1 MSNSAPPQG
10 PPQISRPVENKTRIQ
25 RPMNCKVLLLNGEEY
40 EVAIDKRSSGQLL
53 YERVCD
59 YLDLLERD
67 YFGLQYKED
76 YDPENVKFWL
86 DLSKK
91 VTKQKKRGKMEFEFA
106 LKFYPPDPT
115 QLTESLTRY
124 LVCLQIRRDIISGKL
139 PCSQA
144 THAMLGS
151 YAVQADI
158 GDYDPI
164 DHGTGIDYI
173 RDMPFAPDQT
183 EDLLYKIA
191 ALHKQHKGQTPEQA
205 EMHYLEYSKK
215 IALYGVDLH
224 KAKDSDYVDIL
235 LGVGS
240 TGISVYRDNLR
251 INRFV
256 WPKILKI
263 SYRRNKFLLRIR
275 PAEFETY
282 ESWVAFRLPNNK
294 MAKRIWKISVEH
306 HAFLR
311 LRSADDAKKR
321 TGFPRFG
328 SKYRYSGR
336 TLYQTRLNASM
347 ADRPSKQFERT
358 HSRQSLNSVL
368 NNNRSRSLDNLN
380 HRREPFL
387 EQRTMEIQN
396 LSFDTLREERM
407 EIRNR
412 TVLSR
417 VNEDSFHE
425 DSRNASFI
433 EEDRTPF
440 QSPLP
445 REESPKLITRQVI
458 RQPVPEEDS
467 DLDDRLPAPPK
478 ESPEEVRRILPKKN
492 VSNNAHLGG
501 VPTPIALAVQTK
513 RQKSES
519 ESDRSS
525 RDSRRSSR
533 DSASSQGSFDA
544 RRAVQEVIPPPK
556 LKPEVAAKPGKEK
569 PPVAKKPE
577 KPPVAPKPGKKE
589 KDDDSGKENDSKK
602 ALDKESKK
610 DKKEKVTR
618 KDSKKEKEKKEDKK
632 DSKKDS
638 KKEKDAKKGKESTAS
653 KKGKEE
659 VREVFM

>member
-1 MSNSAPPQG
+1 MRGPWECQMRRLRALIIILLVLSASLLLVLLKRRHLLCSRPELFLSIENLQALYSSSESSSCSNMSDSPIHHG
-10 PPQISRPVENKTRIQ
+10 PPQIARPQPPAENKTRIP
-25 RPMNCKVLLLNGEEY
+25 RPMLCKVLLLNGEEY
-40 EVAIDKRSSGQLL
+40 EVTIDKRSSGQLL

-67 YFGLQYKED
+67 YFGLQYKD
-76 YDPENVKFWL
+76 DLDPENVKYWL
-86 DLSKK
+86 DFNKK
-91 VTKQKKRGKMEFEFA
+91 ITKQKKRGKMEFEFA
-106 LKFYPPDPT
+106 VKFYPPDPT

-124 LVCLQIRRDIISGKL
+124 LVCLQVRRDIISGKL

-158 GDYDPI
+158 GDYDPV

-183 EDLLYKIA
+183 DDLLYKIA

-321 TGFPRFG
+321 VGFPRFG

-368 NNNRSRSLDNLN
+368 NNNRTRSQDNLY
-380 HRREPFL
+380 HRREPFI
-387 EQRTMEIQN
+387 EQRSIEIQN
-396 LSFDTLREERM
+396 LSFDTLREER
-407 EIRNR
+407 IDYRNR
-412 TVLSR
+412 TVLSK
-417 VNEDSFHE
+417 VNEDSFQE

-433 EEDRTPF
+433 QEDRTPL

-458 RQPVPEEDS
+458 RQ
-467 DLDDRLPAPPK
+467 
-478 ESPEEVRRILPKKN
+478 
-492 VSNNAHLGG
+492 
-501 VPTPIALAVQTK
+501 T
-513 RQKSES
+513 
-519 ESDRSS
+519 
-525 RDSRRSSR
+525 
-533 DSASSQGSFDA
+533 
-544 RRAVQEVIPPPK
+544 
-556 LKPEVAAKPGKEK
+556 
-569 PPVAKKPE
+569 
-577 KPPVAPKPGKKE
+577 GKKKLLLQINF
-589 KDDDSGKENDSKK
+589 KD
-602 ALDKESKK
+602 
-610 DKKEKVTR
+610 
-618 KDSKKEKEKKEDKK
+618 
-632 DSKKDS
+632 
-638 KKEKDAKKGKESTAS
+638 
-653 KKGKEE
+653 
-659 VREVFM
+659 

>member
-1 MSNSAPPQG
+1 MTENGPPGSQG
-10 PPQISRPVENKTRIQ
+10 PPQITRPTENKTRIP
-25 RPMNCKVLLLNGEEY
+25 RPMLCKILLLNGEEY
-40 EVAIDKRSSGQLL
+40 EVAIDKRSIGQLL

-76 YDPENVKFWL
+76 LDVENVKFWL
-86 DLSKK
+86 DLTKK
-91 VTKQKKRGKMEFEFA
+91 ITKQKKRGKMEFEFA

-158 GDYDPI
+158 GDYDPV

-183 EDLLYKIA
+183 EDLLHRIA
-191 ALHKQHKGQTPEQA
+191 ALHRQHKGQTPEQA
-205 EMHYLEYSKK
+205 ELHYLEYSKK
-215 IALYGVDLH
+215 IALYGIDLH
-224 KAKDSDYVDIL
+224 RAKDSDYVDIL
-235 LGVGS
+235 LGVGA

-282 ESWVAFRLPNNK
+282 ESWIAFRLPNNK
-294 MAKRIWKISVEH
+294 MAKRIWKIAVEH

-311 LRSADDAKKR
+311 LRSADDARKR

-368 NNNRSRSLDNLN
+368 NNNRSRSQDNLN
-380 HRREPFL
+380 HRREPFF
-387 EQRTMEIQN
+387 EHPRIDIHD
-396 LSFDTLREERM
+396 LSFDSVREDRDRGRAEERS
-407 EIRNR
+407 RV
-412 TVLSR
+412 VLSR
-417 VNEDSFHE
+417 VNEDSMQE
-425 DSRNASFI
+425 DSSFTQ
-433 EEDRTPF
+433 EDRTPL

-445 REESPKLITRQVI
+445 QIESPKLITRQII
-458 RQPVPEEDS
+458 RQPVKAVEDD
-467 DLDDRLPAPPK
+467 DLDDRLPTVPK
-478 ESPEEVRRILPKKN
+478 DSPQEERRTLNRGSPRGDRRP
-492 VSNNAHLGG
+492 VSNHAHLGG
-501 VPTPIALAVQTK
+501 VATPLAAVTI
-513 RQKSES
+513 RRRNSES
-519 ESDRSS
+519 EGSSRSS
-525 RDSRRSSR
+525 SRSRSSE
-533 DSASSQGSFDA
+533 GSLESED
-544 RRAVQEVIPPPK
+544 RRQESKVEIAKPK
-556 LKPEVAAKPGKEK
+556 GKPEVAPKPTVAPKPGKEK
-569 PPVAKKPE
+569 PPLAKKPE
-577 KPPVAPKPGKKE
+577 KPAPPEKSSKLSKKE
-589 KDDDSGKENDSKK
+589 KENDTKK
-602 ALDKESKK
+602 EKEAKKEKESKK
-610 DKKEKVTR
+610 DVKKDTKKV
-618 KDSKKEKEKKEDKK
+618 KDSKKEKE
-632 DSKKDS
+632 
-638 KKEKDAKKGKESTAS
+638 A
-653 KKGKEE
+653 